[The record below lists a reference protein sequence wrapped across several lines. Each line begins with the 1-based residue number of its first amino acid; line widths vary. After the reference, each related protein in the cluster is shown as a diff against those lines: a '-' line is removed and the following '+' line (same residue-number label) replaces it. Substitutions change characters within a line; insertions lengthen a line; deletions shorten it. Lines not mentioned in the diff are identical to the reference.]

1 MIYKQAKEE
10 FDASSFIVVLDEGAS
25 WENQAGRIAHWA
37 DMDVPDG
44 HISIPLMVEKQ
55 SDDLRTEYLRWIHDL
70 GEHQIDGRS
79 LREHLELDKNFSFWW
94 MTLIAEK
101 SPVKSPGIYMI
112 FKLRVLEQL
121 YSFSDNR
128 GIVLC
133 SGNRIL
139 HRILSDWCQKIGHP
153 YRWVKP
159 QVSHTS
165 SFTVRKM
172 FRRLPHIIHAI
183 VFLFRKLWTVRLLL
197 AKAKISSKN
206 NHQITIVTYFPNI
219 DQQLAEQGIFRSRY
233 WEDLHSLL
241 DKGRFTVNWVWIY
254 AKSDE
259 CSFKE
264 AVELRQQFVNN
275 AKGKAYYYFIEE
287 FLSFQSLMVSLKFY
301 LRLLKAINKLK
312 SIRNQ
317 FHFTNSSLNFFDV
330 MAQDWKLSLMG
341 VVAMN
346 GCLQLANFQNLAKQL
361 PHQELGLYVWENQPW
376 ERALIWAWK
385 NEGHGKLIGFQ
396 HAILKPLNLR
406 SFEDRKSYK
415 LSIDPPL
422 LPDILAVSG
431 NRALRQLN
439 EVGFP
444 EEKLKVVEALRYM
457 YLAED
462 VSQKRNNNNLEFRV
476 LLVVTGY
483 SVSETSTQ
491 LDLLA
496 KAGAKGALKNYDKV
510 LIKPHPYCP
519 VDRIISGLFPDV
531 NFVVVNKPLKNLW
544 SDVSMVYTAN
554 STAAAVEAAWKG
566 LPVIISV
573 PNDSINLS
581 PFYGLPGVTHVST
594 VDEFVRGLNFSQTL
608 SDYPDFLCLENELPR
623 WANLLKSQTCS

>member
-1 MIYKQAKEE
+1 MIYKQANEQS
-10 FDASSFIVVLDEGAS
+10 DSSSFMVVLDKGAS
-25 WENQAGRIAHWA
+25 WENQAGRIVYWA

-121 YSFSDNR
+121 YSSSDNR

-139 HRILSDWCQKIGHP
+139 HHILSDWCRNMGHP
-153 YRWVKP
+153 YRWVKR
-159 QVSHTS
+159 QTLHS
-165 SFTVRKM
+165 SFSVRKM
-172 FRRLPHIIHAI
+172 FHQLSHIIQAI
-183 VFLFRKLWTVRLLL
+183 VFLFRTLWTRRRQLT
-197 AKAKISSKN
+197 KAKVSPTD

-219 DQQLAEQGIFRSRY
+219 DQQLAEQGVFRSRY
-233 WEDLHSLL
+233 WEDLHDLL
-241 DKGRFTVNWVWIY
+241 DNEEFTVNWVWIY
-254 AKSDE
+254 AKSEE

-264 AVELRQQFVNN
+264 AVELRQRFDDN
-275 AKGKAYYYFIEE
+275 AKGKAYYHFLEE
-287 FLSFQSLMVSLKFY
+287 FLSFQGLILSFKFY
-301 LRLLKAINKLK
+301 WHFLKSANKLK

-317 FHFTNSSLNFFDV
+317 FHFSNSSMNFFDV
-330 MAQDWKLSLMG
+330 LAQDWKSSLMG
-341 VVAMN
+341 VVAMD
-346 GCLQLANFQNLAKQL
+346 GCLKLANFQALAKQL

-385 NEGHGKLIGFQ
+385 NEGHGTIIGFQ
-396 HAILKPLNLR
+396 HAILKTLNLR
-406 SFEDRKSYK
+406 SFEDCKSYK
-415 LSIDPPL
+415 LSIDPPF

-439 EVGFP
+439 EIGFP
-444 EEKLKVVEALRYM
+444 KEKLKVVEALRYM
-457 YLAED
+457 YLAKGI
-462 VSQKRNNNNLEFRV
+462 SQERKNNNLKLRV
-476 LLVVTGY
+476 LLIVTGY
-483 SVSETSTQ
+483 SVSETSAQ

-496 KAGAKGALKNYDKV
+496 RAISKGALKNYDKV

-519 VDRIISGLFPDV
+519 VARILSGLFSDV
-531 NFVVVNKPLKNLW
+531 NLAIVNKPLKDLW
-544 SDVSMVYTAN
+544 SDVSMVYASN
-554 STAAAVEAAWKG
+554 STAAAVEAVWKG
-566 LPVIISV
+566 LPVIINV

-581 PFYGLPGVTHVST
+581 PFYGLFGVTHVST
-594 VDEFVRGLNFSQTL
+594 VDEFIRGLNFPRAL
-608 SDYPDFLCLENELPR
+608 SDYLDFFCLENELPR
-623 WANLLKSQTCS
+623 WANLLKICKP